1 MPHSIPSRSRSTAG
15 FSMIELL
22 IAMTMLLAITGATYS
37 LFRSQSQAFRGNTDR
52 YDLVQ
57 NVRNALESSER
68 VIRTMGAGVAAE
80 QPMLV
85 YGSNNVLAFNADFV
99 ERDTTDMR
107 WATYWNPDAPLA
119 ETLVWPV
126 AAAGAIPNST
136 PTYTYPALTYQ
147 LASGAPSPAETYI
160 FWFDPDTD
168 TPRADDFVLR
178 QRVNDGTPEIVARGL
193 LAHPNGRPFFE
204 YLLHRTLNTG
214 DTLLIAS
221 GGLLPLI
228 RQPLIAGISAAD
240 SSTRVRPDSVRA
252 VRMHFRVS
260 NGRTGSEERYRDVST
275 TVETPNNG
283 VPMPVICG
291 RPPLPVQSFMAV
303 DTALG
308 SGRVWLDWTSS
319 IDQDGAEIDV
329 RQYVIWRRLATQPN
343 WAEPL
348 LIVKAE
354 PGQVGYTTE
363 ISDNTPGTAYVFGIA
378 AQDCTP
384 AFSTISSLALT
395 TSVAP

>member
-1 MPHSIPSRSRSTAG
+1 MSTSFPTRSRSTAG
-15 FSMIELL
+15 FSLIELL

-126 AAAGAIPNST
+126 AAATTIPNST
-136 PTYTYPALTYQ
+136 PSYTYPAVTYQ
-147 LASGAPSPAETYI
+147 LAGGAPSPAETYI

-178 QRVNDGTPEIVARGL
+178 QRVNDGTAEIVARGL

-204 YLLHRTLNTG
+204 YLLHRTLSTG
-214 DTLLIAS
+214 DTLLLAS

-252 VRMHFRVS
+252 VRMHFRVT
-260 NGRTGSEERYRDVST
+260 NGRTGSEERYRDIST
-275 TVETPNNG
+275 TIETPNNG
-283 VPMPVICG
+283 VPMPTICG
-291 RPPLPVQSFMAV
+291 RPPLPVQSFVAV

-308 SGRVWLDWTSS
+308 SGRVWLDWTRS

-329 RQYVIWRRLATQPN
+329 RQYVIWRRLAVQPN

-354 PGQVGYTTE
+354 PGQVSYTTE
-363 ISDNTPGTAYVFGIA
+363 ISDNTPGTAYIFGIA